1 MKRSFVWRY
10 KNAFFGLP
18 FIPQA
23 LIAVGKSGGMVIVP
37 VYLTHRYLS
46 GASNNA
52 FFDVRDSTVH
62 E

>member
-1 MKRSFVWRY
+1 MKRNYIWRY
-10 KNAFFGLP
+10 KSAFFGLP

-23 LIAVGKSGGMVIVP
+23 LMALGKSSAIVIAP
-37 VYLTHRYLS
+37 TYLMHRYLS

-52 FFDVRDSTVH
+52 FYDIRDSTVR